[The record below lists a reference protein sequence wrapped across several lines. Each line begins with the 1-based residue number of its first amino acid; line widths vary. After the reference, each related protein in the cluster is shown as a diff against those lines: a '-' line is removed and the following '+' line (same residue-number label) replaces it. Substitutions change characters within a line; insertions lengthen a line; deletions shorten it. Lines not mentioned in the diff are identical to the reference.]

1 MSSTVILPF
10 AAIMFVG
17 IVTPGPTVLLA
28 LSNGTRFGLKV
39 ACLGMLGAVAADVTL
54 VTMVGFG
61 LGALLVASE
70 VLFQTVKWLGVVYV
84 AFVGVSLIRAGAEAG
99 EEGRLLDDVQEPT
112 RAAAFSKSFV
122 VAMSNPKYY
131 LFMSAFLPQFIDS
144 ALPQFPQYALLGA
157 IIAAI
162 DLAVMSAYALLG
174 VRAVRIFPRSGV
186 LWLNRLSGGAL
197 MALAGSIALYRR
209 GAV

>member
-1 MSSTVILPF
+1 MSSTVILSF

-39 ACLGMLGAVAADVTL
+39 AFLGMLGAVTADVAL
-54 VTMVGFG
+54 LTMVGCG

-70 VLFQTVKWLGVVYV
+70 VLFLTVKWVGVVYL
-84 AFVGVSLIRAGAEAG
+84 ASIGFSLIRVGVEAG
-99 EEGRLLDDVQEPT
+99 GASGLTDDVPEPS

-131 LFMSAFLPQFIDS
+131 LFMSAFLPQFVDPT
-144 ALPQFPQYALLGA
+144 LPQFPQFLLLGA

-162 DLAVMSAYALLG
+162 DLAVMFAYALLG
-174 VRAVRIFPRSGV
+174 FRAVRIVSRSGV

-197 MALAGSIALYRR
+197 LALAGSMALFRR
-209 GAV
+209 TAA

>member
-1 MSSTVILPF
+1 MSSTVILSF

-39 ACLGMLGAVAADVTL
+39 AFLGMLGAVTADVTL

-61 LGALLVASE
+61 LGALLLASE
-70 VLFQTVKWLGVVYV
+70 ALFLTVKW
-84 AFVGVSLIRAGAEAG
+84 VGVIYLAYVGFSLIRADSVTG
-99 EEGRLLDDVQEPT
+99 EESGLLSDVPEPS

-131 LFMSAFLPQFIDS
+131 LFMSAFLPQFVDPT
-144 ALPQFPQYALLGA
+144 LPQFPQYALLGA
-157 IIAAI
+157 IIAVI
-162 DLAVMSAYALLG
+162 DIAVMFAYALLG
-174 VRAVRIFPRSGV
+174 FRAVRIFSRSGV

-197 MALAGSIALYRR
+197 LALAGSMALYRR
-209 GAV
+209 AAA

>member
-1 MSSTVILPF
+1 MSSTVILSF

-39 ACLGMLGAVAADVTL
+39 ACLGMLGAVTADVAL

-61 LGALLVASE
+61 LGALLLASE
-70 VLFQTVKWLGVVYV
+70 ALFLTMKWVGAIYLAFLG
-84 AFVGVSLIRAGAEAG
+84 FGLIRAGAMAG
-99 EEGRLLDDVQEPT
+99 EESGPLEDGPEPS
-112 RAAAFSKSFV
+112 RATAFSKSFV

-131 LFMSAFLPQFIDS
+131 LFMSAFLPQFADPT
-144 ALPQFPQYALLGA
+144 LPQFPQYALLGA
-157 IIAAI
+157 VIAVL
-162 DLAVMSAYALLG
+162 DLVVMFAYALLG
-174 VRAVRIFPRSGV
+174 VRAVRILSRSGV

-197 MALAGSIALYRR
+197 LALAGSMALYRR
-209 GAV
+209 AAA

>member
-99 EEGRLLDDVQEPT
+99 EEGRLEDVPEPS